1 MTPVDGREADGRSR
15 LGAPLLRLAAR
26 VLGDVPPSET
36 TLAVAAVRAFAE
48 GPSAARYLAATRVL
62 RLAERRHKLS
72 LLGRV
77 TGNRRTE
84 QGLDVLARGA
94 GFAPELMDALRAL
107 PADVRNGRR
116 LAIISDLLAAHRLI
130 DARASGGLR
139 ELQRA
144 LGPVPRPTAADRRR
158 KRLGERSS

>member
-1 MTPVDGREADGRSR
+1 MTTVVARDASAR

-26 VLGDVPPSET
+26 VLGDVPPGEA
-36 TLAVAAVRAFAE
+36 LEAAAAVRAFTHE
-48 GPSAARYLAATRVL
+48 PSPARYLQATRAL
-62 RLAERRHKLS
+62 EIAQRRYKMS

-77 TGNRRTE
+77 VGNRRTE

-94 GFAPELMDALRAL
+94 GLAPELMDALRAL
-107 PADVRNGRR
+107 PADARNGRR

-130 DARASGGLR
+130 DARASGSLR

-144 LGPVPRPTAADRRR
+144 LGPVPRSSAADRRQ
-158 KRLGERSS
+158 KRRGARSR